1 MKKYAVKGY
10 QGNPEYMPYGMPEED
25 NDEFEIN
32 EEWHEEEFDENMSHA
47 SSRANNT
54 IVNQQR
60 STNVKNQIVRSND
73 IKRESEAQGSPIK
86 KRGTNYNYKVV
97 SDENLIEEGKAYE
110 EGDYLVVGQEVVVEE
125 HEDQDEPELQR
136 DFKSAY
142 DKLVERMH
150 VEQGMDLLLN
160 QSEFEAAMRKKELRK
175 QLKEHTDE
183 RIRKFNENKRRK
195 MELIKQENEKKE
207 MDNCTFKPQLVAQ
220 TANRRR
226 NFDEFLESQRKH
238 EEDKAL
244 KRNIMLEQESQVE
257 TGIIHHPEINESSR
271 RMLANRPDSDKPVHE
286 RLYGISKNSKIN
298 QIVNQVEGNP
308 GLGSAPNANMRSPK
322 GEKIQLSIETYV
334 PQINQRSK
342 EIVRDQAVQDLLYND
357 ALRRKDMSELRKQKT
372 NIKEK
377 SKRSREVNESNIE
390 HLIHRFNKEFEPTF
404 EAVAAQVEEGTPDVL
419 NYRQLGELL
428 FDMGFLSGSASSES
442 EERILL
448 SSMWTGLGGAQNE
461 GLHKEVIRAFLLAV
475 EGVKI
480 TDSVKSPTEE
490 EFGQMKDGEFYPD
503 CPKISKHFKLM
514 YLNRIRH

>member
-47 SSRANNT
+47 SSRAGNT

-60 STNVKNQIVRSND
+60 STNVRNQVVRSND
-73 IKRESEAQGSPIK
+73 IKRESEAQDSPIK
-86 KRGTNYNYKVV
+86 KRSTNYNYKVV

-110 EGDYLVVGQEVVVEE
+110 EGDYLVVGQEVIVEE
-125 HEDQDEPELQR
+125 ENEPEVQR

-142 DKLVERMH
+142 DKLVEKVH
-150 VEQGMDLLLN
+150 SEQGMNLLLN
-160 QSEFEAAMRKKELRK
+160 QYELEQAIKKKELRK

-195 MELIKQENEKKE
+195 MELIKQENEMKE

-220 TANRRR
+220 PINKRR

-257 TGIIHHPEINESSR
+257 TGVIHHPEINDSSR
-271 RMLANRPDSDKPVHE
+271 RMLANRPDADLPVHE

-298 QIVNQVEGNP
+298 QIVNQVELNT

-322 GEKIQLSIETYV
+322 NEKAQASLETYI

-342 EIVRDQAVQDLLYND
+342 EIVRDQPVQELLYND
-357 ALRRKDMSELRKQKT
+357 ALRKRDMNELRKKQKQKQIESKL
-372 NIKEK
+372 NI
-377 SKRSREVNESNIE
+377 
-390 HLIHRFNKEFEPTF
+390 L
-404 EAVAAQVEEGTPDVL
+404 D
-419 NYRQLGELL
+419 
-428 FDMGFLSGSASSES
+428 FLYFWDQIFTS
-442 EERILL
+442 
-448 SSMWTGLGGAQNE
+448 
-461 GLHKEVIRAFLLAV
+461 
-475 EGVKI
+475 
-480 TDSVKSPTEE
+480 
-490 EFGQMKDGEFYPD
+490 
-503 CPKISKHFKLM
+503 
-514 YLNRIRH
+514 